1 MYGEG
6 RTHLVHSQPV
16 WIGKLSPRE
25 RQGVLRVTQEAQ
37 TELGTKLEPPAS
49 KTWALSVTDG
59 PSRNPGVGDQEWCA
73 LGARR
78 GSLLSYRQLW
88 IVAWPTGLTSSIFHT
103 LLPYSAV

>member
-49 KTWALSVTDG
+49 KTWALLQMGHLETQVWGIRSGVLWVPGEGVCSATDSFG
-59 PSRNPGVGDQEWCA
+59 
-73 LGARR
+73 
-78 GSLLSYRQLW
+78 
-88 IVAWPTGLTSSIFHT
+88 
-103 LLPYSAV
+103 LLPGPLA